1 MHCSTKNIEIPKPL
15 IIFLFGVNIMKKA
28 AFCERSI
35 PELENMILELEHRI
49 EDLENASLKGESEH
63 GDELRYL
70 REEQEQIQKEIFAK
84 LTPYD
89 IVKIARHPLRP
100 LSTDYINFIVEDFVE
115 LHGDKRFGDDKAMVC
130 GFGKID
136 EEKVLIVGHRKGKS
150 TKERIACNFGM
161 PNPEG
166 YRKSLQKMKL
176 AEKFKLP
183 VITLIDTP
191 GANPDIGAEERGQA
205 HAIAESIYE
214 MCQLRT
220 PIINIVIGE
229 GGSGGA
235 LGIGIGDIFAILEY
249 AYYSVISPEGCAAIL
264 WKNGEMAPEAAK
276 KLHLTAKDL
285 FNLGIADEIIPEPS
299 GAAHKDPDK
308 TASTMKSFLL
318 KYLHQLKTIP
328 TDKLIE
334 DRYNRYRKI
343 GKYLEV

>member
-1 MHCSTKNIEIPKPL
+1 
-15 IIFLFGVNIMKKA
+15 MKKA

-214 MCQLRT
+214 MSRLRT

-285 FNLGIADEIIPEPS
+285 LNLCIADEIIPEPS
-299 GAAHKDPDK
+299 GAAHKDPEK

>member
-1 MHCSTKNIEIPKPL
+1 
-15 IIFLFGVNIMKKA
+15 
-28 AFCERSI
+28 
-35 PELENMILELEHRI
+35 MILELGHRI

-166 YRKSLQKMKL
+166 YRKALQKMKL

-285 FNLGIADEIIPEPS
+285 FDLGIADEIIPEPS

-318 KYLHQLKTIP
+318 KYLNQLKTIP

>member
-1 MHCSTKNIEIPKPL
+1 
-15 IIFLFGVNIMKKA
+15 MKKA

-136 EEKVLIVGHRKGKS
+136 QEKVLIVGHRKGKS

-166 YRKSLQKMKL
+166 YRKALQKMKL

-285 FNLGIADEIIPEPS
+285 LNSGIADEIIPEPS
-299 GAAHKDPDK
+299 GAAHKDPKK